1 MKCCASHER
10 RVGRETHRAL
20 STGSGASEVSWDVY
34 ETTARRGVQQAA
46 WDRREKKFPFFVS
59 NGASPPRGRAPCR
72 ANALRSRTCWRRKV
86 QPKPC
91 FNAPEDWTG
100 LVGRDPEGLSEAA
113 EATRWHPKGPL
124 RPASRW
130 LGRVT
135 WHCQENSEP
144 NSSNPSPCTSTR
156 LPLGNHAGT
165 GCSSTGT
172 LDALK

>member
-86 QPKPC
+86 PAETVLQRPRQR
-91 FNAPEDWTG
+91 TG
-100 LVGRDPEGLSEAA
+100 QAWWNVLKARLGA
-113 EATRWHPKGPL
+113 L
-124 RPASRW
+124 RPPRW
-130 LGRVT
+130 VESGAR
-135 WHCQENSEP
+135 
-144 NSSNPSPCTSTR
+144 
-156 LPLGNHAGT
+156 GDG
-165 GCSSTGT
+165 
-172 LDALK
+172 DF